1 LCKKSQNIRPREIK
15 TRYDYNLT
23 IMKSPKPANDCFRC
37 HHVEELQTCSPG
49 HASDTWH
56 DEIVFWNNHMI
67 IYYKYISIIKINN
80 FKFSVRYHSVT
91 ELEATLLIKYTN
103 YFTICLCY
111 LKLTVY
117 SNIKFCLVPSTI
129 WMNVIWRWVL
139 WYIAKS
145 NNFFYVFSIICRQ
158 QTNSRQNV
166 HK

>member
-1 LCKKSQNIRPREIK
+1 MCKKNVTDKILISNRYIFLKSTLLQSTWLK

-37 HHVEELQTCSPG
+37 HHVEELQTCSPD

-56 DEIVFWNNHMI
+56 DDEIVFWNNQIIMI
-67 IYYKYISIIKINN
+67 IYYKYVSIIKINI

-91 ELEATLLIKYTN
+91 ELEATLLIKYIN

-117 SNIKFCLVPSTI
+117 SNFKFSLVPSTI

-139 WYIAKS
+139 WYIA
-145 NNFFYVFSIICRQ
+145 
-158 QTNSRQNV
+158 
-166 HK
+166 